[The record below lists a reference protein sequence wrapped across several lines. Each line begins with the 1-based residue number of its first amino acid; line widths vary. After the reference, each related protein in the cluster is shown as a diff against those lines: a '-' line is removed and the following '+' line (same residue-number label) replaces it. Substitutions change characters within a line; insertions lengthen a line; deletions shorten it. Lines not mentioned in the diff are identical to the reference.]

1 MPSVAF
7 WTQPVLTG
15 VFPFPPTPPGTIMPS
30 SLSRIRFSVPTARR
44 FSSNVAYSGFVKKPS
59 RVFFDSAPD
68 LSSGVAYLCMDI
80 GKLLSKNLRG
90 SFGGND
96 DVDDVVG
103 ALVHLLRN
111 ERHRFHEG
119 VEVDLLSG
127 LVL

>member
-1 MPSVAF
+1 
-7 WTQPVLTG
+7 
-15 VFPFPPTPPGTIMPS
+15 
-30 SLSRIRFSVPTARR
+30 
-44 FSSNVAYSGFVKKPS
+44 
-59 RVFFDSAPD
+59 
-68 LSSGVAYLCMDI
+68 MDI

-111 ERHRFHEG
+111 ERHRFHER